1 MKILVSGGTG
11 YIGTFLC
18 SRLLEE
24 GHELALIS
32 RSDKSSLDT
41 YVYAYSDDIQELKK
55 IFHSWKPDIIVH
67 LAADISKKTTS
78 ENISNMIAVNIT
90 FPAYLLQLSLEYNVS
105 SFINIST
112 FSTSIDGKNY
122 NPQTFYAATK
132 KATEDLAAYY
142 SLRTNLDVCTLCFY
156 DVYGPNQPH
165 ARFLNAC
172 LDAINNGVSLH
183 MSPGEQE
190 ICFLYVEDAVD
201 AIIHAIKSKNLRT
214 FREIYTYTVMGNEIF
229 QLKEVPIKVAQIL
242 KKPCPKI
249 IHDMSYREPEIMHV
263 MPCYP
268 LLSGWT
274 AKVLLEEGISK
285 IMR

>member
-18 SRLLEE
+18 SRLLQE
-24 GHELALIS
+24 GHQIALIS
-32 RSDKSSLDT
+32 RSDKCLLDVH
-41 YVYAYSDDIQELKK
+41 VYAYSGDIQELKA
-55 IFHSWKPDIIVH
+55 IFHSWKPDIVVH

-78 ENISNMIAVNIT
+78 ENISNMIAVNIA
-90 FPAYLLQLSLEYNVS
+90 FPAYLLQLSLEYNIS

-112 FSTSIDGKNY
+112 FSTSIDGKDY

-132 KATEDLAAYY
+132 KATEDLVAYY

-165 ARFLNAC
+165 ARFLNEC
-172 LDAINNGVSLH
+172 LDAVDKGRPLH

-201 AIIHAIKSKNLRT
+201 AIIHAIESKNLRT
-214 FREIYTYTVMGNEIF
+214 FQEIYTYTVMGKEVF
-229 QLKEVPIKVAQIL
+229 QLKEIPVKIAQIL
-242 KKPCPKI
+242 KKPCPTI
-249 IHDMSYREPEIMHV
+249 IHDMPYRDPEIMQV
-263 MPCYP
+263 MPRYP

-274 AKVLLEEGISK
+274 AKVLLEEGILK